1 MKSPL
6 TSADHGVLG
15 AARVVDKEI
24 SVWQE
29 LDKKA
34 SLLYDAIKQYRNAWQ
49 AAVDLIE

>member
-1 MKSPL
+1 MLEKGDAL
-6 TSADHGVLG
+6 V
-15 AARVVDKEI
+15 KEA

-34 SLLYDAIKQYRNAWQ
+34 FLLYDAINQYRNAWQ